1 MVILLDLEFLLS
13 LLNIQERIALNQEM
27 LYLEFDS

>member
-13 LLNIQERIALNQEM
+13 LLNNQERIALNQKM